1 MAKLYSEI
9 IKAITH
15 IPSWASSEDD
25 YGDKIKTTQASYKLV
40 PLVYRSIRLRCD
52 AISSVP
58 VRVYNQSDALV
69 DWPFVLSPSRFLR
82 LTEASKL
89 LYGAAFWLKLPNPYR
104 PKTLDFINPFTM
116 NQPKLLADGSLQF
129 SQTINGAV
137 VATWKQDD
145 IVYVKD
151 FFNPEDD
158 IGPGVSAAGVA
169 LADSGLLHYMSRFS
183 SKFFESGAMPLTIVA
198 IDGTIDEP
206 ERKRVENFFKR
217 NMTGISNAWRVLAM
231 RMRGT
236 MKPEVIT
243 PKISD
248 MAMDSNYNIAAK
260 NIEYAFGIPEGML
273 RSESNRASAEEHR
286 KSFWQD
292 TVRPSGQGTEDIANE
307 QLFSLMGLRVE
318 LAFEDLDVF
327 QADEAARAGS
337 LKSLVDAGVPL
348 LMAMEQLG
356 YDLDDD
362 QIAELSKKP
371 APAPVSVPTDNSQSD
386 ADQDLA
392 KWERMAISRV
402 RAGKTIRDFTSDC
415 IPDELHAGIS
425 EALQDAKSEADVKR
439 IFADKPEG
447 KPDNKAEAILKA
459 IELEVAA
466 LQKTSQTA
474 QPINVTVHNHP
485 GETPVVNITQEAQ
498 KAQEPP
504 NVTVVV
510 EPTPVTIKNDIKVTG
525 NEPDETDAVLK
536 VIRKL
541 SNGKE

>member
-1 MAKLYSEI
+1 MAKIYTEQ

-15 IPSWASSEDD
+15 IPGWALSEDENT
-25 YGDKIKTTQASYKLV
+25 DKIKTTQAAYKLV

-58 VRVYNQSDALV
+58 IRVYNQSDTLV
-69 DWPFVLSPSRFLR
+69 DWPFTLSPARFLR
-82 LTEASKL
+82 MTEAAKL
-89 LYGAAFWLKLPNPYR
+89 LYGASFWLKLPNPYR
-104 PKTLDFINPFTM
+104 PKQLDFINPFTM
-116 NQPKLLADGSLQF
+116 NQPKLLSDGSLQF
-129 SQTINGAV
+129 SQTINGQV
-137 VATWKQDD
+137 VAVWKEED
-145 IVYVKD
+145 IVYIRD
-151 FFNPEDD
+151 FINPEDD
-158 IGPGVSAAGVA
+158 IGPGVSAAAVA

-198 IDGTIDEP
+198 IDGTIEET

-248 MAMDSNYNIAAK
+248 MAMSDNYNQAAR

-292 TVRPSGQGTEDIANE
+292 TVRPSGQGTEDEINE
-307 QLFSLMGLRVE
+307 QLFEPMGLRCE

-327 QADEAARAGS
+327 QADEADRASS
-337 LKSLVDAGVPL
+337 LLDLVNAGVPL
-348 LMAMEQLG
+348 AMAMEQLG

-362 QIAELSKKP
+362 QIAELSKP
-371 APAPVSVPTDNSQSD
+371 APAPVSVPDDNTTSD

-392 KWERMAISRV
+392 KWQKMAISRI
-402 RAGKTIRDFTSDC
+402 RAGKAIRDFTSDC
-415 IPDELHAGIS
+415 IPDDLHAGIT

-439 IFADKPEG
+439 IFADKPQG
-447 KPDNKAEAILKA
+447 KPDNQADVILKA
-459 IELEVAA
+459 IELEVQA
-466 LQKTSQTA
+466 LQSNR
-474 QPINVTVHNHP
+474 QPVNVTVNNYADKP
-485 GETPVVNITQEAQ
+485 QPDKDDYNPETLIVV
-498 KAQEPP
+498 
-504 NVTVVV
+504 
-510 EPTPVTIKNDIKVTG
+510 
-525 NEPDETDAVLK
+525 
-536 VIRKL
+536 
-541 SNGKE
+541 

>member
-1 MAKLYSEI
+1 MAKLYSET

-15 IPSWASSEDD
+15 IPSWASSEED

-58 VRVYNQSDALV
+58 VRVYNQSDTLV
-69 DWPFVLSPSRFLR
+69 DWPFVVSPSRFLR

-89 LYGAAFWLKLPNPYR
+89 LYGAGFWLKLPNPYR

-116 NQPKLLADGSLQF
+116 NQPKLLSDGTLQF
-129 SQTINGAV
+129 SQTINGQIVAV
-137 VATWKQDD
+137 WKEED

-217 NMTGISNAWRVLAM
+217 NMTGMANAWRVLAM

-248 MAMDSNYNIAAK
+248 MAMDNNFTIAAK

-292 TVRPSGQGTEDIANE
+292 TVRPSGQGTEDILNE
-307 QLFSLMGLRVE
+307 QLFQPMGLRAE
-318 LAFEDLDVF
+318 LAFEDLDIF

-371 APAPVSVPTDNSQSD
+371 APAPVSVPSDNSQSD
-386 ADQDLA
+386 AEQDLA

-425 EALQDAKSEADVKR
+425 EALQDAKTEADVKR
-439 IFADKPEG
+439 IFADKPIG
-447 KPDNKAEAILKA
+447 KPDNQAEAILKA

-466 LQKTSQTA
+466 LQTS
-474 QPINVTVHNHP
+474 QPINVTVNNYQEKQHP
-485 GETPVVNITQEAQ
+485 VKDNG
-498 KAQEPP
+498 
-504 NVTVVV
+504 
-510 EPTPVTIKNDIKVTG
+510 
-525 NEPDETDAVLK
+525 DETTSIV
-536 VIRKL
+536 V
-541 SNGKE
+541 